1 MVTRESAAARV
12 LLLLGALFL
21 APAALQGAAQES
33 VAEEKKEDL
42 LSSATFSALK
52 LRALGPALSS
62 GRVGD
67 FAVDPERPARC
78 FAAVCSGGVWKTEN
92 AGTTWQPVFDEQGSY
107 SIGCVALDP
116 QNPNVVWVGTGEN
129 NSQRSVGFGDG
140 VYKSLDGG
148 KSWKNVG
155 LKESEHIGMIV
166 PHPSEPGVVYVA
178 AQGPLWRSGGERGL
192 YRTADGGGTWERI
205 LHISDDTGVSE
216 VHLDPRDPKVL
227 YACAYQR
234 RRHVWTLIDG
244 GPESGLHKS
253 EDGGKSWR
261 KITSG
266 LPGVDLGRI
275 GLDVSPANA
284 DVLYAI
290 VEATDAEGGVFVSLD
305 RGETWEK
312 RSSYTVVSPQY
323 YCELI
328 CDPRD
333 AERCYSM
340 DTLLHVTEDGGR
352 TWNVMPRADRHVD
365 DHALWIDPEDTNH
378 LLVGCDGGIYETFD
392 RGAAWDFKENL
403 PVTQFYRVAA
413 DSSEP
418 FYFVYGGTQDN
429 NTIGGPSRTRCAAGI
444 ASEEWFVTVGGDGF
458 EPAVDPFD
466 PNIVYSQWQHGGLVR
481 YDRRTGE
488 QADIKPREAPNE
500 PPLKWNWDSPLLISP
515 HAPERLYFGANILF
529 RSDDRGGSWR
539 AVSGDMSRG
548 IDRNQ
553 LEVMGRKQKA
563 DAVAKHRSTSI
574 YGNIVA
580 LDESPLQEGL
590 LYAGTDDGLVHVS
603 GDSGAAWE
611 KIESFPGVPD
621 MTYVS
626 CLKASRHHADT
637 VFAAFDNHKLGDFK
651 PYLLKS
657 ADRGHTWDSIAG
669 DLPERNI
676 VYSVALDHERPELL
690 FAGTEFGLFFT
701 LDGGKKWIQLKSGL
715 PTIAVRDLEVQRREN
730 DLVLATFGRGIYVL
744 DDYSPLRQASEETFQ
759 QGALLFPVKDA
770 LQYVETSR
778 LGGDGRGSQGATF
791 FTAPNPP
798 FGATFTYYLKEKV
811 MSRKERRKE
820 AESEADKAVAE
831 AKKKAEEA
839 QAKAG
844 ESQAEAEE
852 AKPAETQEEAG
863 EAKAGEEAVA
873 AKEEESGAAATEGQP
888 ARYPTIDEL
897 RAEDRESEPG
907 IMLTIRDAAGDVVRR
922 INGPRD
928 KGLHRVSWDLR
939 FAGANPIAIGAD
951 GGGGPPVPPGEY
963 QVTLSRQVDGV
974 VTDLA
979 GPESFAVLALEPAAP
994 AGAERAEI
1002 VAFRLRARRLQR
1014 AATGAVHLAGE
1025 TAERVKHLKA
1035 AFLAT
1040 PGADPALLVRAHE
1053 IERRLQDIQT
1063 ELSGDSTLIER
1074 EEPVPLSISA
1084 RIDNVVSN
1092 QWSTTAPPT
1101 QTERDA
1107 CRYAGEALER
1117 VLLGLRALIEQ
1128 DIKQLEA
1135 DLEAAGAPWTPGR
1148 IPEWKAE

>member
-1 MVTRESAAARV
+1 MVTRESVAARV
-12 LLLLGALFL
+12 LLLLGALLL
-21 APAALQGAAQES
+21 APAAAQEAAQEK
-33 VAEEKKEDL
+33 VPEEKKEDL
-42 LSSATFSALK
+42 LSSGTLSALK
-52 LRALGPALSS
+52 LRCVGPAFSS

-67 FAVDPERPARC
+67 FAVDPARPARY

-92 AGTTWQPVFDEQGSY
+92 AGTTWQPVFDDQGSY

-116 QNPNVVWVGTGEN
+116 RNPNVVWVGTGEN

-166 PHPSEPGVVYVA
+166 PHPSEARVVYVA
-178 AQGPLWRSGGERGL
+178 AQGPLWRAGGERGL
-192 YRTADGGGTWERI
+192 YRTADGGETWERI
-205 LHISDDTGVSE
+205 LFISDDTGVSE
-216 VHLDPRDPKVL
+216 VHLDPRDPNVL
-227 YACAYQR
+227 YASAYQR

-244 GPESGLHKS
+244 GPESGIHKS
-253 EDGGKSWR
+253 VDGGKSWR

-275 GLDVSPANA
+275 GMDISPANP
-284 DVLYAI
+284 DMLYAI
-290 VEATDAEGGVFVSLD
+290 VEAADNEGGVFVSLD

-312 RSSYTVVSPQY
+312 RSSYMVVSPQY

-328 CDPRD
+328 CDPR
-333 AERCYSM
+333 APERCYSL

-352 TWNVMPRADRHVD
+352 TWNAAPRADRHVD
-365 DHALWIDPEDTNH
+365 DHALWIDPADTNH

-403 PVTQFYRVAA
+403 PVSQFYRVAA
-413 DSSEP
+413 DDSEP

-429 NTIGGPSRTRCAAGI
+429 NTMGGPSRTLCPAGI
-444 ASEEWFVTVGGDGF
+444 ASEDWFVTVGGDGF
-458 EPAVDPFD
+458 EPAVDPVD
-466 PNIVYSQWQHGGLVR
+466 PNIVYSQWQYGMLVR

-488 QADIKPREAPNE
+488 QADIKPREAPGE

-515 HAPERLYFGANILF
+515 HAPERLYFAAQMLF
-529 RSDDRGGSWR
+529 RSDDRGDSWR
-539 AVSGDMSRG
+539 AVSGDLSRG

-553 LEVMGRKQKA
+553 LEVMGRLQKA
-563 DAVAKHRSTSI
+563 DAVAKHNSTSI

-580 LDESPLQEGL
+580 LDESPLVEGL

-603 GDSGAAWE
+603 GDGGATWE
-611 KIESFPGVPD
+611 RIESFPGVPD
-621 MTYVS
+621 RAYVS
-626 CLKASRHHADT
+626 CLKASLHDSES
-637 VFAAFDNHKLGDFK
+637 VFATFDNHKMGDFK

-657 ADRGHTWDSIAG
+657 ADRGRTWESIAG

-690 FAGTEFGLFFT
+690 FAGTEFGLFCT
-701 LDGGKKWIQLKSGL
+701 LDGGKKWIALKSGL
-715 PTIAVRDLEVQRREN
+715 PTIAVRDLEIQRREN

-744 DDYSPLRQASEETFQ
+744 DDYSPLRQASEEAFQ
-759 QGALLFPVKDA
+759 QEALLFPVKDA
-770 LQYVETSR
+770 LHYVETSR
-778 LGGDGRGSQGATF
+778 LGSPRGAQGATYF
-791 FTAPNPP
+791 AAPNPP

-839 QAKAG
+839 QAKAEAAQTG
-844 ESQAEAEE
+844 AEE
-852 AKPAETQEEAG
+852 GKPAETQEEAG
-863 EAKAGEEAVA
+863 PVQAGEEAA
-873 AKEEESGAAATEGQP
+873 AKAEESAAAEAAP

-907 IMLTIRDAAGDVVRR
+907 VILTIRDAAGEVVRR

-928 KGLHRVSWDLR
+928 KGMHRVSWDLR
-939 FAGANPIAIGAD
+939 LAGAGPVAVGGD
-951 GGGGPPVPPGEY
+951 GGGGPLAPPGEY
-963 QVTLSRQVDGV
+963 SVTLSRQADGV
-974 VTDLA
+974 VADLA
-979 GPESFAVLALEPAAP
+979 GPESFAVVALDLAGRGDAD
-994 AGAERAEI
+994 RAE
-1002 VAFRLRARRLQR
+1002 VTAFRLKARRLQR
-1014 AATGAVHLAGE
+1014 AASGAVRAAEE
-1025 TAERVKHLKA
+1025 TAARVQHLKA

-1040 PGADPALLVRAHE
+1040 PGADPALLARAHA
-1053 IERRLQDIQT
+1053 IEQRLK
-1063 ELSGDSTLIER
+1063 ELHAELTGDSTLVDR
-1074 EEPVPLSISA
+1074 EEPVPLSITV
-1084 RIDNVVSN
+1084 RIDNVASN
-1092 QWSTTAPPT
+1092 QWNSTSPPT

-1107 CRYAGEALER
+1107 CRHASEALER
-1117 VLLGLRALIEQ
+1117 VLATLRALVEQ
-1128 DIKQLEA
+1128 DIAELEA

-1148 IPEWKAE
+1148 IPEWKGE